1 MRPDDKWDQ
10 NNLSLKPAKQ
20 GDLSDA
26 PTAKSGSGGSVDKS
40 LTAPN
45 PVQKD
50 GLIKD
55 AAKKG
60 TGATNDMKMIDRL
73 ANDHRLYA

>member
-1 MRPDDKWDQ
+1 MKCN
-10 NNLSLKPAKQ
+10 NNLSLTPAKQ
-20 GDLSDA
+20 GDLGDA
-26 PTAKSGSGGSVDKS
+26 ASAKKGSGASVNKEMV
-40 LTAPN
+40 APN

-60 TGATNDMKMIDRL
+60 TGAINDMGKINRL